1 MGLDPAEA
9 SQLFSLIDRDG
20 SGSIDLAEFT
30 QLMRSVPL
38 QQPLGKTLVGA
49 TVGMMRSLVTLDAS
63 LAGKL
68 RGEQP
73 AKAATSSSSCGGGL
87 ALTRTLTRT
96 NPNPNPN
103 PNPNRPQPEPQPQ
116 PQPQP

>member
-1 MGLDPAEA
+1 MRCSANSRKLLRHPILQVNSAEA

-68 RGEQP
+68 RGEQL
-73 AKAATSSSSCGGGL
+73 AKAGHVIIKLREAGW
-87 ALTRTLTRT
+87 
-96 NPNPNPN
+96 P
-103 PNPNRPQPEPQPQ
+103 
-116 PQPQP
+116 